1 MTTATK
7 MLDGLLI
14 DPFRQELRRV
24 RVAHDLDTW
33 YGVLCCDNV
42 DVCCLASNSLDGAAL
57 DIWFDDEFTF
67 KEPIWPGFLVKSAR
81 STGSQ
86 THVLHGY
93 GLVFASN
100 REGTSI
106 SLSSSRH
113 SVEWFARATGLAFE
127 NWKLRTDEEFIGQ
140 VIRTPETE
148 LGGRFEYLKD

>member
-1 MTTATK
+1 
-7 MLDGLLI
+7 MLEGLLI

-42 DVCCLASNSLDGAAL
+42 DVCCIASDSADGAGL

-67 KEPIWPGFLVKSAR
+67 KEPVWPGFRVKSSI

-100 REGTSI
+100 KAGRTV

-113 SVEWFARATGLAFE
+113 SASWFARATGLAFE
-127 NWKLRTDEEFIGQ
+127 NWMLRTTAEFIEQ
-140 VIRTPETE
+140 VMRTPETE
-148 LGGRFEYLKD
+148 LSGRFEYLKD